1 MEQIRQI
8 TSADESK
15 IADIIRTNLKTYHL
29 DIPGTAYYDPELEH
43 LSEYYNA
50 VPDKR
55 AYFVAEDDTGR
66 IIGGV
71 GIAEFSAIESC
82 AEIQKLYLSD
92 AAKGKGLGRRLL
104 EYAEKQARQMGFER
118 LYLETH
124 SSLVAA
130 IRLYE
135 KLGYREIEKPDFI
148 FHSTM
153 DLFYVK
159 SLVTVK

>member
-1 MEQIRQI
+1 M
-8 TSADESK
+8 
-15 IADIIRTNLKTYHL
+15 

-104 EYAEKQARQMGFER
+104 EYAEEQARQMGFER

>member
-8 TSADESK
+8 TPADDSK
-15 IADIIRTNLKTYHL
+15 IADIIRKNLKAYHL

-71 GIAEFSAIESC
+71 GIA
-82 AEIQKLYLSD
+82 
-92 AAKGKGLGRRLL
+92 
-104 EYAEKQARQMGFER
+104 
-118 LYLETH
+118 
-124 SSLVAA
+124 
-130 IRLYE
+130 
-135 KLGYREIEKPDFI
+135 
-148 FHSTM
+148 
-153 DLFYVK
+153 
-159 SLVTVK
+159 

>member
-1 MEQIRQI
+1 MEQIRKI
-8 TSADESK
+8 TSADDPE
-15 IADIIRTNLKTYHL
+15 IADIIRTNLKAYHL

-50 VPDKR
+50 VPDER
-55 AYFVAEDDTGR
+55 AYFVADDNGR

-71 GIAEFSAIESC
+71 GIAKFSAIESC

-92 AAKGKGLGRRLL
+92 AAKGKGLGRRML
-104 EYAEKQARQMGFER
+104 EYAEEQARQLGFER

-124 SSLVAA
+124 SSLIAA
-130 IRLYE
+130 IKLYE
-135 KLGYREIEKPDFI
+135 KLGYRKIEKPDFI

>member
-1 MEQIRQI
+1 M
-8 TSADESK
+8 
-15 IADIIRTNLKTYHL
+15 

-104 EYAEKQARQMGFER
+104 EYAEEQARQMGFER
-118 LYLETH
+118 LYLENR

-135 KLGYREIEKPDFI
+135 ELGYREIEKPDFI